1 MTEEPE
7 ETPADQPA
15 EDGAE
20 APPVQRT
27 QGNLLDRLLYKGVLP
42 GYAFPTDVVSFHVFD
57 VNKSEQFR
65 TEYLYTPSQGLPV
78 ALSQYAPGKVV
89 WIDGKEWTS
98 GALFSPFQ
106 RELSEAWRDRWLYFE
121 CSVCHYAL
129 HVPYNAAERG
139 EKRECPACGTPETF
153 GEAMNWLRPPGFAH
167 RVKQQ
172 PGTSPD
178 DAPARSYATR
188 AKLSAEGPSDASL
201 WSHLTPR
208 LEQTYR
214 RDTLLVTNTGPNKE
228 GYSYCTSCGLIEPT
242 HLASGITAAAHKKP
256 YPDERAEDCPGTFST
271 RKLVLGT
278 DFISDVLLVR
288 AKAEA
293 PVTLRPQFLSTQV
306 VLRTLADALAIEAT
320 ERLDLERSEI
330 LAEFRPALT
339 TRGNEGLEAEIYLYD
354 TLPGGAGFTRR
365 VHDFGLEYFKDTLK
379 RLEGCPDNCDESC
392 YRCLRSFGNRFD
404 HTLLNRHLGA
414 SFLRYLLD
422 GTVPVLSAARRER
435 AADVLFADLYGRGI
449 DGIERNQTVDVSG
462 IGPVLAPI
470 LVTRNDS
477 KWIFGVHGPLTPDLA
492 PTDDLADAKEFGS
505 IPVHLIDELIINRN
519 LPWASGQVLKWL
531 S

>member
-1 MTEEPE
+1 MTAEPIDPSAE
-7 ETPADQPA
+7 LPA

-20 APPVQRT
+20 SPSVQRS
-27 QGNLLDRLLYKGVLP
+27 QDNLLDRFLYKGVLP

-57 VNKSEQFR
+57 ENKSEQFR

-98 GALFSPFQ
+98 GALFSPF
-106 RELSEAWRDRWLYFE
+106 RKELSDAWRDRWLYFE

-129 HVPYNAAERG
+129 HVPYDKAERG
-139 EKRECPACGTPETF
+139 EKRQCPACGTPETF

-188 AKLSAEGPSDASL
+188 AKLSAEGPADASK
-201 WSHLTPR
+201 WMHVTPR

-214 RDTLLVTNTGPNKE
+214 RDTLLVTNTGPKRE
-228 GYSYCTSCGLIEPT
+228 GYSFCTSCGLIEPT
-242 HLASGITAAAHKKP
+242 YLASGVVAAPHKKP
-256 YPDERAEDCPGTFST
+256 YPDERSEDCPGTFST

-278 DFISDVLLVR
+278 DFMSDVLLVR
-288 AKAEA
+288 AMADA

-320 ERLDLERSEI
+320 ERLDLEKSEI
-330 LAEFRPALT
+330 LAEYRPALT
-339 TRGNEGLEAEIYLYD
+339 TLGNVGLEAEIYLYD

-365 VHDFGLEYFKDTLK
+365 IYEFGLPYFQDTLK
-379 RLEGCPDNCDESC
+379 RLEGCPEGCDESC
-392 YRCLRSFGNRFD
+392 YRCLRSFGNRFE
-404 HTLLNRHLGA
+404 HTLLNRHIGA
-414 SFLRYLLD
+414 SFLHYLID
-422 GTVPVLSAARRER
+422 GTVPILDPVRRER
-435 AADVLFADLYGRGI
+435 SADMLFADLQGRGVE
-449 DGIERNQTVDVSG
+449 GIERNATVDVEG
-462 IGPVLAPI
+462 IGPIAAPI
-470 LVTRNDS
+470 LVTRGDRQ
-477 KWIFGVHGPLTPDLA
+477 WIFGIHGPLTPDVA
-492 PTDDLADAKEFGS
+492 PTQDLADAKEYGS
-505 IPVHLIDELIINRN
+505 IPVRLIDDMIISRN
-519 LPWASGQVLKWL
+519 LPFASGQVLKWL
-531 S
+531 T